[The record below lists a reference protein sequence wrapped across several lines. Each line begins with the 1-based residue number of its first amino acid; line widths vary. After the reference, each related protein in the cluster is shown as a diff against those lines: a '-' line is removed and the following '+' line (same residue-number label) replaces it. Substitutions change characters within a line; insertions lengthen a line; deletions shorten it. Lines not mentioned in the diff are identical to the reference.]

1 MEYISII
8 LIAIVVVGLLAL
20 LYVTTYNQLQHF
32 KTRIEISEN
41 SIDESLR
48 KKYDYICAINSEI
61 KNVIKDKDY
70 LKEYI
75 DLKNHRLTN
84 YETDRKLIEAVNLI
98 TELIADHSKLD
109 NKKVNNTLSEIKK
122 LDQGL
127 TASKNFFNKYTTEL
141 NNIIRKFPTNI
152 ISKRHG
158 FKIKPYFDNKN
169 MQDAIIDDFKL

>member
-1 MEYISII
+1 MEFFGII
-8 LIAIVVVGLLAL
+8 LIGIVTLSLVAL

-41 SIDESLR
+41 HIDDALR
-48 KKYDYICAINSEI
+48 KKYDHICQINSEI
-61 KNVIKDKDY
+61 KNIVKDKDY

-84 YETDRKLIEAVNLI
+84 YETDRKLIEANTI
-98 TELIADHSKLD
+98 IEELILDHSKLD
-109 NKKVNNTLSEIKK
+109 NKKVNELRSEIKK
-122 LDQGL
+122 LDIEL

-141 NNIIRKFPTNI
+141 NGIIRKFPTNLI
-152 ISKRHG
+152 AKKHK